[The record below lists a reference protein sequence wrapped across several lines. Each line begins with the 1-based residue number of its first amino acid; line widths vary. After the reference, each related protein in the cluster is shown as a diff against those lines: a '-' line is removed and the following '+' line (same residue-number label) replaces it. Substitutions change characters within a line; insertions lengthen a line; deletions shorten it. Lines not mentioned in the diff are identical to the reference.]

1 MTTEVEKLRR
11 ENEILLRVLKN
22 VQTDPV
28 WCVRVTAALA
38 AHDRVGGEPVQ
49 DLDGRS
55 EVVRLIKGA
64 AAGIMLAARYR
75 GKTLSP
81 RAALEEAALVVRA
94 LNAVDLKSIPEVPH
108 GD

>member
-1 MTTEVEKLRR
+1 MTTEVEKLRQR
-11 ENEILLRVLKN
+11 NEILLRVLKD

-38 AHDRVGGEPVQ
+38 AHDRAGVEPVQ
-49 DLDGRS
+49 ELGERS

-94 LNAVDLKSIPEVPH
+94 LNAVDLRSIPEVPYV
-108 GD
+108 D

>member
-1 MTTEVEKLRR
+1 
-11 ENEILLRVLKN
+11 VLKN

-38 AHDRVGGEPVQ
+38 AHDRVGGGPVQ
-49 DLDGRS
+49 DLDGHA
-55 EVVRLIKGA
+55 ETLRLIKGA
-64 AAGIMLAARYR
+64 AAGIMLDARYK

-81 RAALEEAALVVRA
+81 RAALEEAALVVRY
-94 LNAVDLKSIPEVPH
+94 LNSVDLRSIPEVPH